1 MDFQIN
7 NSNEEFKTR
16 FPTAIA
22 ALPSH
27 NVIFIGFDNGDI
39 QTYVTQDLNSSGG
52 VGKIL
57 YVVRDCDVISRI
69 FPSPQLSFLTSNRDI
84 KKFGNLWKLY

>member
-22 ALPSH
+22 VLPSH

-39 QTYVTQDLNSSGG
+39 QTYVTQDLNSSGSS
-52 VGKIL
+52 GKSL
-57 YVVRDCDVISRI
+57 YVIRDCDVISKI
-69 FPSPQLSFLTSNRDI
+69 LA
-84 KKFGNLWKLY
+84 

>member
-22 ALPSH
+22 VLPSH

-39 QTYVTQDLNSSGG
+39 QTYVTQDLNSSGSS
-52 VGKIL
+52 GKSL
-57 YVVRDCDVISRI
+57 YVIRDVM
-69 FPSPQLSFLTSNRDI
+69 SFYEFFSLMLNVLVM
-84 KKFGNLWKLY
+84 KNLGNHEVL

>member
-39 QTYVTQDLNSSGG
+39 QTYVTQDLNSSGSS
-52 VGKIL
+52 GKSL
-57 YVVRDCDVISRI
+57 YVIRDVM
-69 FPSPQLSFLTSNRDI
+69 SFLEFFSLNVLVM
-84 KKFGNLWKLY
+84 KNLGNDNNHKVIL

>member
-39 QTYVTQDLNSSGG
+39 QTYVTQDLNSSGSS
-52 VGKIL
+52 GKSL
-57 YVVRDCDVISRI
+57 YVIRDVM
-69 FPSPQLSFLTSNRDI
+69 SFHEFFWLNVLVM
-84 KKFGNLWKLY
+84 KNLGNHEVL